1 MFFKKTKIGLGEKSQ
16 TGMALRRL
24 PRARHRVKMEEMAG
38 LTQQARRPLFLPFSV
53 RKTCT
58 GYGLRGPLPNMAG
71 KQWHSL
77 IPGSFDCCDP
87 QRSHKSRRGK
97 V

>member
-1 MFFKKTKIGLGEKSQ
+1 MTLIGLSEKSQ
-16 TGMALRRL
+16 PEMAFCHL
-24 PRARHRVKMEEMAG
+24 PRERHWVEMEEMAG

-58 GYGLRGPLPNMAG
+58 GYGLRGPLPNMPG

>member
-1 MFFKKTKIGLGEKSQ
+1 MFFEKTKIGLGEEGQ
-16 TGMALRRL
+16 TGMPLCHL
-24 PRARHRVKMEEMAG
+24 PRARTPGQMEEMAG

-58 GYGLRGPLPNMAG
+58 GYGLRGPLPNMPG